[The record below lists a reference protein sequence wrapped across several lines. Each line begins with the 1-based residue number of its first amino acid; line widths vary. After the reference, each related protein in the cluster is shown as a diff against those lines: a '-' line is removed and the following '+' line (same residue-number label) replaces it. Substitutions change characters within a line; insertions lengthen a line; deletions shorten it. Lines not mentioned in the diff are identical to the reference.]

1 MAVFHGAPVR
11 IPRREDFNIDPSV
24 SRIVKVI
31 LTGDTTLSADS
42 DAFNVLWNDS
52 ADADTDLNIPLFL
65 IQEGVMIEDVGFR
78 NIQVHTESAAFI
90 LGDTAS
96 SAGWLDTVTF
106 VATNTD
112 GAETINWGS
121 RYAPLGWDLSTAAQD
136 STGAPGG
143 PAYLAYGSRIA
154 LGDSAISTVAVV
166 GLDSDAE
173 PKFDEYKIHVH
184 QKGAVDVTGLTEI
197 YLKYN
202 MAAMQAPNAPS
213 SNLGTTG
220 D

>member
-65 IQEGVMIEDVGFR
+65 LQEGVIVEDIGTHNVM
-78 NIQVHTESAAFI
+78 VHTESAAFI
-90 LGDTAS
+90 LGDTADS
-96 SAGWLDTVTF
+96 NGWVSTVAF
-106 VATNTD
+106 VATDTD
-112 GAETINWGS
+112 AIGRIRWMKSDFLA
-121 RYAPLGWDLSTAAQD
+121 RTATDTAFAGD
-136 STGAPGG
+136 YTWE
-143 PAYLAYGSRIA
+143 PAYWQNGPRIVY
-154 LGDSAISTVAVV
+154 GDSAISTVAVV

-184 QKGAVDVTGLTEI
+184 QKGAVHVTGLTEI

-202 MAAMQAPNAPS
+202 LAAMQAPNAPS
-213 SNLGTTG
+213 SILGTTG

>member
-31 LTGDTTLSADS
+31 LTGDTTLVADS

-65 IQEGVMIEDVGFR
+65 LKEGVMIENIGFQ
-78 NIQVHTESAAFI
+78 NAMVHTESAAFI
-90 LGDTAS
+90 LGDTADS
-96 SAGWLDTVTF
+96 DGWLDTVTF
-106 VATNTD
+106 VATATD
-112 GAETINWGS
+112 VLGVVKWGS
-121 RYAPLGWDLSTAAQD
+121 QAFSARTGTDTA
-136 STGAPGG
+136 GAGDYTWN
-143 PAYLAYGSRIA
+143 PAYFQTGPRIVYA
-154 LGDSAISTVAVV
+154 DSAYSTVAVV
-166 GLDSDAE
+166 GLDSGSE
-173 PKFDEYKIHVH
+173 PTHDEYVIHVH

-202 MAAMQAPNAPS
+202 MAGMMAPNAPS

>member
-24 SRIVKVI
+24 SRLVKVI

-65 IQEGVMIEDVGFR
+65 LQSGVMIEDIGFR
-78 NIQVHTESAAFI
+78 NIMVHTESAAFV
-90 LGDTAS
+90 LGDTVDS
-96 SAGWLDTVTF
+96 DGWLDTVTF

-112 GAETINWGS
+112 AAAVINWGS
-121 RYAPLGWDLSTAAQD
+121 RFAPLGWDLSTAAQD
-136 STGAPGG
+136 STGTPGG
-143 PAYLAYGSRIA
+143 PAYLAYGERIA
-154 LGDSAISTVAVV
+154 YGDSAYSTVAVV

-173 PKFDEYKIHVH
+173 PKFDEYAIHVH

-202 MAAMQAPNAPS
+202 LAPMQAPLAPS